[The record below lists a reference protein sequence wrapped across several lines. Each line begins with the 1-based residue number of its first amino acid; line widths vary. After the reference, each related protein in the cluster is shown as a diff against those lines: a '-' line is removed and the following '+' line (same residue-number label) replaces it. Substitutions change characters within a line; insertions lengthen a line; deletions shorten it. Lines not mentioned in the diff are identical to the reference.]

1 MFIALVDLLF
11 IFFMSLIY
19 MDIPPLIA
27 GLSVR
32 GFDFIL
38 DPTNA
43 FLAMLAGQGVYLA
56 VMWLRRRHHGYNVP
70 FFLSAMGAAGVFA
83 GIFISPP
90 LVMAGAV
97 MQAIAWVLDAKTQE
111 AGMEKESK
119 AR

>member
-11 IFFMSLIY
+11 VFFMSLIY
-19 MDIPPLIA
+19 MDIPPLIV
-27 GLSVR
+27 GLSMR

-56 VMWLRRRHHGYNVP
+56 VMWFRRQRHGYNIP

-83 GIFISPP
+83 GIFVSPP

-97 MQAIAWVLDAKTQE
+97 IQAIAWILDAKAQE
-111 AGMEKESK
+111 PSMEKGSK